1 MDRVVQMDGFFEPPL
16 TAEAYRFVVDVVYRH
31 SHIRL
36 GEDKQALLANRLRH
50 RLRNLGLKSYREYCD
65 LLRSPGGGEEI
76 EHLVD
81 LISTNHTKFFREPE
95 HFSFLTRKALPA
107 LMPKVVQEGTPL
119 RVWSAASS
127 SGEEPYTLAIALSE
141 AMRAYPS
148 VPWEIFA
155 SDISRRMLDR
165 AQQGIYRMEAV
176 EPVPPDLLKR
186 YFQEGIGARSGFCRV
201 KAEVRSRVMFHR
213 INLFQPEY
221 PVPSRFQVIF
231 CRNVMI
237 YFDAASRATLV
248 HRLSQHLAHGG
259 YLIVGHSESLFG
271 IRHSLE
277 SIQQG
282 VYYKP

>member
-1 MDRVVQMDGFFEPPL
+1 MESPLEPVL
-16 TAEAYRFVVDVVYRH
+16 TPEAYRYVVDLVYQH
-31 SHIRL
+31 SRIRL

-50 RLRNLGLKSYREYCD
+50 RLKELAISSYKNYCQ
-65 LLRSPGGGEEI
+65 LLDSVAGPEEI

-81 LISTNHTKFFREPE
+81 LITTNHTKFFREPE
-95 HFSFLTRKALPA
+95 HFSFLAKKALPA
-107 LMPKVVQEGTPL
+107 LLPRHLKEGAPL
-119 RVWSAASS
+119 KVWSAACS

-155 SDISRRMLDR
+155 SDISRRMLNR

-186 YFQEGIGARSGFCRV
+186 YFQEGVGARTGFCRV

>member
-1 MDRVVQMDGFFEPPL
+1 MESPLEPVL
-16 TAEAYRFVVDVVYRH
+16 TPEAYRYVVDLVYQH
-31 SHIRL
+31 SRIRL

-50 RLRNLGLKSYREYCD
+50 RLKELAISSYKKYCQ
-65 LLRSPGGGEEI
+65 LLDPVAGPEEI

-81 LISTNHTKFFREPE
+81 LITTNHTKFFREPE
-95 HFSFLTRKALPA
+95 HFSFLAKKALPA
-107 LMPKVVQEGTPL
+107 LLPRHLKDGVPL
-119 RVWSAASS
+119 KVWSAACS

-186 YFQEGIGARSGFCRV
+186 YFQEGVGARTGFCRV

>member
-1 MDRVVQMDGFFEPPL
+1 MESPLEPVL
-16 TAEAYRFVVDVVYRH
+16 TPEAYRYVVDLVYQH
-31 SHIRL
+31 SRIRL

-50 RLRNLGLKSYREYCD
+50 RLKELAISSYKNYCQ
-65 LLRSPGGGEEI
+65 LLDSVAGPEEI

-81 LISTNHTKFFREPE
+81 LITTNHTKFFREPE
-95 HFSFLTRKALPA
+95 HFSFLAKKALPA
-107 LMPKVVQEGTPL
+107 LLPRHLKEGAPL
-119 RVWSAASS
+119 KVWSAACS

-186 YFQEGIGARSGFCRV
+186 YFQEGVGARTGFCRV

>member
-1 MDRVVQMDGFFEPPL
+1 MESPLEPVL
-16 TAEAYRFVVDVVYRH
+16 TPEAYRYVVDLVCQH
-31 SHIRL
+31 SRIRL

-50 RLRNLGLKSYREYCD
+50 RLKELAISSYKNYCQ
-65 LLRSPGGGEEI
+65 LLDSVAGPEEI

-81 LISTNHTKFFREPE
+81 LITTNHTKFFREPE
-95 HFSFLTRKALPA
+95 HFSFLAKKALPA
-107 LMPKVVQEGTPL
+107 LLPRHLKEGTPL
-119 RVWSAASS
+119 KVWSAACS

-186 YFQEGIGARSGFCRV
+186 YFQEGVGARTGFCRV

-221 PVPSRFQVIF
+221 PVPLHFQVIF

>member
-1 MDRVVQMDGFFEPPL
+1 MESPLEPVL
-16 TAEAYRFVVDVVYRH
+16 TPEAYRYVVDLVCQH
-31 SHIRL
+31 SRIRL

-50 RLRNLGLKSYREYCD
+50 RLKELAISSYKNYCQ
-65 LLRSPGGGEEI
+65 LLDSVAGPEEI

-81 LISTNHTKFFREPE
+81 LITTNHTKFFREPE
-95 HFSFLTRKALPA
+95 HFSFLAKKALPA
-107 LMPKVVQEGTPL
+107 LLPRHLKEGTPL
-119 RVWSAASS
+119 KVWSAACS

-186 YFQEGIGARSGFCRV
+186 YFQEGVGARSGFCRV

-221 PVPSRFQVIF
+221 PVPLHFQVIF

>member
-1 MDRVVQMDGFFEPPL
+1 MESPLEPVL
-16 TAEAYRFVVDVVYRH
+16 TPEAYRYVVDLVCQH
-31 SHIRL
+31 SRIRL

-50 RLRNLGLKSYREYCD
+50 RLKELAISSYKNYCQ
-65 LLRSPGGGEEI
+65 LLDSVAGPEEI

-81 LISTNHTKFFREPE
+81 LITTNHTKFFREPE
-95 HFSFLTRKALPA
+95 HFSFLAKKALPA
-107 LMPKVVQEGTPL
+107 LLPRHLKEGTPL
-119 RVWSAASS
+119 KVWSAACS

-186 YFQEGIGARSGFCRV
+186 YFQEGVGARSGFCRV

>member
-1 MDRVVQMDGFFEPPL
+1 MESPLEPVL
-16 TAEAYRFVVDVVYRH
+16 TPEAYRYVVDLVCQH
-31 SHIRL
+31 SRIRL

-50 RLRNLGLKSYREYCD
+50 RLKELAISSYKNYCQ
-65 LLRSPGGGEEI
+65 LLDSVAGPEEI

-81 LISTNHTKFFREPE
+81 LITTNHTKFFREPE
-95 HFSFLTRKALPA
+95 HFSFLAKKALPA
-107 LMPKVVQEGTPL
+107 LLPRHLKDGTPL
-119 RVWSAASS
+119 KVWSAACS
-127 SGEEPYTLAIALSE
+127 SGEEPYTLAIVLSE

-186 YFQEGIGARSGFCRV
+186 YFQEGVGARTGFCRV